1 MQIGNQTVVTIDYT
15 LTDDRG
21 EVLDTSQGE
30 EPLVYIQGTGSMIPG
45 LEEAL
50 EGRSAGD
57 SLKLTIPPD
66 RAYGPRDEELVLKVP
81 RAKFPPGAEITV
93 GMIVQAQGTG
103 GSHDVTVVAVDDKI
117 VTVDANHRLAGMTL
131 SFDVKVLEVRPATA
145 DELKHGHVHGKGGHE
160 H

>member
-21 EVLDTSQGE
+21 EVLDTSKDS
-30 EPLVYIQGTGSMIPG
+30 EPLVYIQGTDSIIPG

-50 EGRSAGD
+50 EGKTVGD
-57 SLKLTIPPD
+57 ALKLTIPPE
-66 RAYGPRDEELVLKVP
+66 RAYGLRDEELVLKVP
-81 RAKFPPGAEITV
+81 RTKFPPGVDIAV
-93 GMIVQAQGTG
+93 GMVVRAQGTG
-103 GSHDVTVVAVDDKI
+103 GSHDVTVVEVDDKI

-131 SFDVKVLEVRPATA
+131 SFDVKVLEVREATP
-145 DELKHGHVHGKGGHE
+145 DELKHGHVHGKGGHD